1 MSRHKGNRVCSHASS
16 ITLGNSASK
25 GFSQATAIMSA
36 CKEHLMLEKDL
47 AGVQLEEHEHQKGVV
62 VLIPAGEVIR
72 VDSTAPHLGRMQ
84 KVEWQGSAYGVF
96 PQDLLKRCG
105 ST

>member
-1 MSRHKGNRVCSHASS
+1 MS
-16 ITLGNSASK
+16 T
-25 GFSQATAIMSA
+25 
-36 CKEHLMLEKDL
+36 CKENLMLEEDL
-47 AGVQLEEHEHQKGVV
+47 AGVRLEEREHEKGVV

-72 VDSTAPHLGRMQ
+72 VDSTAPRLGRMQ
-84 KVEWQGSAYGVF
+84 QVEWQGSAYGVF

>member
-1 MSRHKGNRVCSHASS
+1 MTTSREN
-16 ITLGNSASK
+16 
-25 GFSQATAIMSA
+25 
-36 CKEHLMLEKDL
+36 LMLDEDL
-47 AGVQLEEHEHQKGVV
+47 AGVRLEEHEHEKGVV

-72 VDSTAPHLGRMQ
+72 IDPTAPRLGRMQ

-105 ST
+105 SIAFRS